1 MLFASA
7 VQSNL
12 ASLQWWLCEMTTLQ
26 NRNIYLNDQRT
37 SLRLEPAM
45 WEALEEICR
54 REGRSLNDICVFIEA
69 QHGRSSRTAAVR
81 VFILRYFR
89 AAATE
94 NGHSAAGHGHPRRA
108 KGRRGMDVLD

>member
-1 MLFASA
+1 MTML
-7 VQSNL
+7 L
-12 ASLQWWLCEMTTLQ
+12 T
-26 NRNIYLNDQRT
+26 RNIYLNGQRT

-54 REGRSLNDICVFIEA
+54 REEQSISSICAFIES
-69 QHGRSSRTAAVR
+69 QRGSSSRTAAVR

-94 NGHSAAGHGHPRRA
+94 SGHLAAGHGQYRKPVVRPA
-108 KGRRGMDVLD
+108 MAANS

>member
-1 MLFASA
+1 
-7 VQSNL
+7 
-12 ASLQWWLCEMTTLQ
+12 MTTLR
-26 NRNIYLNDQRT
+26 NRSIHLNGQRT

-54 REGRSLNDICVFIEA
+54 REGRGLNDICAFIEA
-69 QHGRSSRTAAVR
+69 QRGRSSRTAAVR

-94 NGHSAAGHGHPRRA
+94 SGHSAAGHGLPGWGAIPAVGRTA
-108 KGRRGMDVLD
+108 GPKGAAA

>member
-1 MLFASA
+1 
-7 VQSNL
+7 
-12 ASLQWWLCEMTTLQ
+12 MTTLQ
-26 NRNIYLNDQRT
+26 NRNIHLNGQRT

-54 REGRSLNDICVFIEA
+54 REGRSLNDICAYIEA
-69 QHGRSSRTAAVR
+69 RRGRSTRTAAVR

-94 NGHSAAGHGHPRRA
+94 SGHSAAGHGQGRRH
-108 KGRRGMDVLD
+108 KGRSGVSASC